1 MADNQENNQN
11 DANKEEK
18 KEVLQDNGNVNEQEE
33 EVKRWLSVDLRLGQY
48 VSLFIEEG
56 YDADLTIVDLNKEI
70 IIKNENIASKSGW
83 SPFNRMKL
91 KGSPVA
97 TIING
102 SIKMIEGKVLEKPNG
117 KVIDFD

>member
-1 MADNQENNQN
+1 MQAFL
-11 DANKEEK
+11 
-18 KEVLQDNGNVNEQEE
+18 VSSLIIG
-33 EVKRWLSVDLRLGQY
+33 LSFLASELILTLTKTSSFLKV
-48 VSLFIEEG
+48 

-83 SPFNRMKL
+83 SPFNGMKL

-97 TIING
+97 AIING